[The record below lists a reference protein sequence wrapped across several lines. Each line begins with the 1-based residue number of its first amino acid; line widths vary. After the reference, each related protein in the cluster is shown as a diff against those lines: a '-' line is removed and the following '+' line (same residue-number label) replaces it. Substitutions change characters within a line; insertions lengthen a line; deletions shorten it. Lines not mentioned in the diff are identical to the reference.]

1 MSVPVLHN
9 HQLRMRYLMQ
19 ARRLPVDVLT
29 RVVRAVFE
37 PNEYPASILRLY
49 GWTPDEA
56 IPDFYNDPSVFHSIH
71 PSMAD
76 LAVLARSSGP
86 EDFVKRH
93 RYRRRPLVL
102 AQIGYLS

>member
-1 MSVPVLHN
+1 
-9 HQLRMRYLMQ
+9 MQ

-49 GWTPDEA
+49 AWTPDEA
-56 IPDFYNDPSVFHSIH
+56 IPEFYDDPSVFHSVH
-71 PSMAD
+71 PSMTD
-76 LAVLARSSGP
+76 LAVPGWCSGQ

-93 RYRRRPLVL
+93 RYKRRPACPGSGQKVL
-102 AQIGYLS
+102 LKTRV

>member
-1 MSVPVLHN
+1 M
-9 HQLRMRYLMQ
+9 MQ

-49 GWTPDEA
+49 AWTPDEA

-76 LAVLARSSGP
+76 LAVPAWSSGP

-102 AQIGYLS
+102 VQFRKLR